1 MYVTIIDKLN
11 YLWRYLDMITVIYWS
26 ATGNTKEM
34 ADLIVQ
40 GLGDAEVSVKE
51 VGDAT
56 PDDVINADKVILGC
70 PSMGVEVLEEDE
82 MEPFVESI
90 EDKVAGKKLALFGS
104 YDWGE
109 GEWMTDWQARMEK
122 AGAVMMADGL
132 IVNLTPEGDD
142 IDKCIE
148 LGKKI
153 ASF

>member
-1 MYVTIIDKLN
+1 
-11 YLWRYLDMITVIYWS
+11 MITVIYWS

-132 IVNLTPEGDD
+132 IAFLIKLNKG
-142 IDKCIE
+142 
-148 LGKKI
+148 
-153 ASF
+153 